1 MRAHSAWL
9 KPTMRHL
16 ACDNAALPRLSIA
29 GARARM
35 TPSSSSLHHSRTIS
49 STSLRRAQETDH
61 YQNLGVKRSAS
72 RREIKDK
79 FYQLS
84 KTYHPDAPSASNT
97 GSPEERLARFQS
109 ISASYATLS
118 DDSLRRQ
125 YDATLSPAGHGRRA
139 RYTSGAAH
147 HPMYNRPDSAA
158 WSDGENDARRER
170 ANYAWQHPSSRR
182 RTGPTAAEAAS
193 QRGDPFGFRRSAAAS
208 AGSHFDSFAG
218 REAWARE
225 RRGADFG
232 ASTSAADGRM
242 FGSGTSAFGAKA
254 EEESR
259 LINDSSTKRTGQVV
273 LMFVGA
279 FTLGSM
285 LRGGKKERS

>member
-1 MRAHSAWL
+1 ML
-9 KPTMRHL
+9 
-16 ACDNAALPRLSIA
+16 
-29 GARARM
+29 
-35 TPSSSSLHHSRTIS
+35 S
-49 STSLRRAQETDH
+49 STARTLAREVDH

-79 FYQLS
+79 FYELS
-84 KTYHPDAPSASNT
+84 KTYHPDAPTSST
-97 GSPEERLARFQS
+97 SGSPEERLAKFQS

-147 HPMYNRPDSAA
+147 QPTYHRSSDAA
-158 WSDGENDARRER
+158 WSDGMNDERRER
-170 ANYAWQHPSSRR
+170 ANYAWHHPSRR
-182 RTGPTAAEAAS
+182 RSGPTAEQAAS
-193 QRGDPFGFRRSAAAS
+193 QRADPFATRRSAAS
-208 AGSHFDSFAG
+208 SHFDAFAG

-225 RRGADFG
+225 RRGADW
-232 ASTSAADGRM
+232 TQSAGGTDGRM

-273 LMFVGA
+273 FMFLGA
-279 FTLGSM
+279 FVLGSM
-285 LRGGKKERS
+285 LRSGKKDRQ